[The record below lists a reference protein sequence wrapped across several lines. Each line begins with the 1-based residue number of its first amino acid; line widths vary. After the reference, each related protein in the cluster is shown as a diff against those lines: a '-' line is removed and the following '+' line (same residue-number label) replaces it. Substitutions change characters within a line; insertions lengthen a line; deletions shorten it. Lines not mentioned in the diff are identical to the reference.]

1 METALA
7 LAIIFDNKPLADFV
21 GECLS
26 IDTKPVVIED
36 VAPAF
41 HKAYEVLEYHD
52 EPDSAQRES
61 DLIWLAVY
69 NSINVMTDTE
79 MFVGYV
85 GPYLR
90 AGAQHIYAAAFYED
104 YDGSDDMDDDLENE
118 DVISNRPFIYKAFL
132 KNEKIQVIAFT
143 KNRKDIPDDLM
154 EALRYLLT
162 SSSNL

>member
-1 METALA
+1 METTLA

-36 VAPAF
+36 VALAF

-52 EPDSAQRES
+52 EPDSAQRKS

-69 NSINVMTDTE
+69 DSINVMTDAE
-79 MFVGYV
+79 MFVDYI

-104 YDGSDDMDDDLENE
+104 YDGSDDDVDEGMVNE
-118 DVISNRPFIYKAFL
+118 DDVTSNRPFIYKAFL
-132 KNEKIQVIAFT
+132 KNEKIQVISFT

-154 EALRYLLT
+154 EALHFSMSL
-162 SSSNL
+162 S